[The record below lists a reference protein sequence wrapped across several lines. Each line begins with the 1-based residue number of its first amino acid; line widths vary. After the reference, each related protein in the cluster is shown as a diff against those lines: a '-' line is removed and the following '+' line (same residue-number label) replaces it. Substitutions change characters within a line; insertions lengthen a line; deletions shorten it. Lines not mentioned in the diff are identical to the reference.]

1 MLIEGVC
8 VTGMRLSGR
17 NDELRACL
25 QDTFGTAV
33 FSLYGTRRFNLERF
47 NVSPGDTVRSV

>member
-17 NDELRACL
+17 NDELHACL

-33 FSLYGTRRFNLERF
+33 FSLCGT
-47 NVSPGDTVRSV
+47 TI

>member
-1 MLIEGVC
+1 MLIEGGC

-17 NDELRACL
+17 NDELHACL

-33 FSLYGTRRFNLERF
+33 FSFCGTQRFN
-47 NVSPGDTVRSV
+47 S